1 MGRKATF
8 IGTDVTGS
16 AAEKPNKPRQVPPPA
31 PPQAH
36 AAQAPQAPAQVAPP
50 QAPAQSATQSAAL
63 SSMAVHPMSVPP
75 VTAAPVGISP
85 MVPPPVVLPSLA
97 VPGVT
102 VPGMAT
108 GAAPAIGPATNP
120 AKAPPAAPVMA
131 PPVVTAAPV
140 TAPPVG
146 APVARA
152 AAPVAA
158 PSVIPSPG
166 PSPAPSPAPAGG
178 ASRVRPP
185 VRLALVKLRHRLILL
200 SFLVFVMVPPV
211 LAAIYLWGFAADQ
224 YNSKVGFSVRL
235 EETNSPL
242 GLLSGL
248 TGISG
253 SSSSDTDIL
262 FEFIQSQ
269 RLVAD
274 MDAELDLHAIWSRP
288 QGDPVFALPPDAPL
302 EELVDY
308 WNDMVRLSRGKS
320 AGLLE
325 VEVRAF
331 DPADAQ
337 NIATALFIR
346 STDMINQLSAIAR
359 EDAIRYA
366 REDLDAAQERLKAAR
381 AAVTRFRNL
390 NQIVNP
396 EQDIQSQAGLLAN
409 LRNQQAAALIEID
422 LLRETANPGDPRLTQ
437 LERRLE
443 VIETRIAAERDK
455 FGLGTDGDDNTA
467 YANLVGE
474 YERLVADREFAE
486 RAYVTALAS
495 YDGALA
501 ESRRKSR
508 YLAAYMQP
516 TIAET
521 PIYPR
526 RLTLLTM
533 LSLFLFLSWSIGV
546 LIYYS
551 VKDRR

>member
-75 VTAAPVGISP
+75 VTAAPVGVSP

-108 GAAPAIGPATNP
+108 GAAPAIGPATSP

-131 PPVVTAAPV
+131 PPIVMAAPV

-146 APVARA
+146 APAARA
-152 AAPVAA
+152 AT
-158 PSVIPSPG
+158 PSAMPSPG
-166 PSPAPSPAPAGG
+166 PSPAPAGG

>member
-108 GAAPAIGPATNP
+108 GAAPAIGPATSP

>member
-75 VTAAPVGISP
+75 VTAAPMGVSP

-131 PPVVTAAPV
+131 PPVVTA
-140 TAPPVG
+140 PPVG

-158 PSVIPSPG
+158 PSVIPSPD
-166 PSPAPSPAPAGG
+166 PSPAPAGG

-302 EELVDY
+302 EKLVDY

-521 PIYPR
+521 PVYPR

>member
-75 VTAAPVGISP
+75 VTAAPMGVSP

-108 GAAPAIGPATNP
+108 GAAPAIGPATSP

-131 PPVVTAAPV
+131 PPIVMAAPV
-140 TAPPVG
+140 PAPPVG
-146 APVARA
+146 APAARA
-152 AAPVAA
+152 AT
-158 PSVIPSPG
+158 PSAMPSPG
-166 PSPAPSPAPAGG
+166 PSPAPAGG

-274 MDAELDLHAIWSRP
+274 MDAKLDLHAIWSRP

>member
-75 VTAAPVGISP
+75 VTAAPVGVSP

-166 PSPAPSPAPAGG
+166 PSPAPAGG

>member
-1 MGRKATF
+1 M
-8 IGTDVTGS
+8 
-16 AAEKPNKPRQVPPPA
+16 PRPVPPPA
-31 PPQAH
+31 PPQVH
-36 AAQAPQAPAQVAPP
+36 AAQAPQAPLQAQA
-50 QAPAQSATQSAAL
+50 QAPAAAL
-63 SSMAVHPMSVPP
+63 PVQPQVKTGPQPAAVPP
-75 VTAAPVGISP
+75 R
-85 MVPPPVVLPSLA
+85 A
-97 VPGVT
+97 VPGVS
-102 VPGMAT
+102 VPGGSIPGA
-108 GAAPAIGPATNP
+108 GAAPAIGPATAAGAA
-120 AKAPPAAPVMA
+120 AKAPPAPAKAQP
-131 PPVVTAAPV
+131 AAP
-140 TAPPVG
+140 
-146 APVARA
+146 A
-152 AAPVAA
+152 AAP
-158 PSVIPSPG
+158 PPG
-166 PSPAPSPAPAGG
+166 AQ
-178 ASRVRPP
+178 RVRPP
-185 VRLALVKLRHRLILL
+185 VRQALIRLRHRLVLY
-200 SFLVFVMVPPV
+200 SFVLCVLIPP
-211 LAAIYLWGFAADQ
+211 LFAAAYLWGFAADQ

-242 GLLSGL
+242 SILGGL

-274 MDAELDLHAIWSRP
+274 MDEQLNLHRIWSKP
-288 QGDPVFALPPDAPL
+288 SGDPIFALRPDASL
-302 EELVDY
+302 EQLVDY
-308 WNDMVRLSRGKS
+308 WNDMVHLSRGKS
-320 AGLLE
+320 PGLLE

-331 DPADAQ
+331 DPQDAQ
-337 NIATALFIR
+337 DIATTLFTR

-366 REDLDAAQERLKAAR
+366 REDLDTAQERLKAAR

-422 LLRETANPGDPRLTQ
+422 LLRETAKPGDPRLTQ
-437 LERRLE
+437 IERRLQ
-443 VIETRIAAERDK
+443 VIENRIAAERDK
-455 FGLGTDGDDNTA
+455 FGLGADGDDNTA

-521 PIYPR
+521 PVYPR

-533 LSLFLFLSWSIGV
+533 LSLFLFLSWSIAV